1 MDELSRV
8 FFTLIQLVLV
18 LGFFGG
24 IIYLYMLFLKKMP
37 SPKSVNPNRK
47 PDNLDTIKEAI
58 NRAEH
63 DDKSFLFNFGNAIGS
78 GFKNY
83 FNFDGR
89 STRRQFWHFALFA
102 LIAMFIAGTI
112 QEIYYYNT
120 SQISHPIPFVAVLS
134 SDGPLPRITG
144 LIILIPYL
152 AVAVRRLHDIGKSG
166 WWILLTVTGI
176 GNILLIIWWATA
188 SSSEKKYGNQITE
201 KKNKSSSSASKLRE
215 LNQLYKEGVI
225 TKKEFTEAKKKYL

>member
-1 MDELSRV
+1 M
-8 FFTLIQLVLV
+8 
-18 LGFFGG
+18 
-24 IIYLYMLFLKKMP
+24 
-37 SPKSVNPNRK
+37 
-47 PDNLDTIKEAI
+47 
-58 NRAEH
+58 
-63 DDKSFLFNFGNAIGS
+63 
-78 GFKNY
+78 
-83 FNFDGR
+83 
-89 STRRQFWHFALFA
+89 
-102 LIAMFIAGTI
+102 
-112 QEIYYYNT
+112 
-120 SQISHPIPFVAVLS
+120 
-134 SDGPLPRITG
+134 
-144 LIILIPYL
+144 IILIPYL